1 MTYNIVTTNNF
12 KKDVKHYRKKYK
24 NITDDLDEVI
34 NKIKNGDLVGDVIPN
49 IEMAD
54 NNNNIVK
61 VRVAN
66 SNIPCGTKRRL

>member
-1 MTYNIVTTNNF
+1 MTYNIVTTNKF
-12 KKDVKHYRKKYK
+12 KRDVKQYKKKYR
-24 NITDDLDEVI
+24 NIAEDLDEVI
-34 NKIKNGDLVGDVIPN
+34 KTIQNGDLIGTPIPN

-66 SNIPCGTKRRL
+66 SDIPCGTSRRI

>member
-1 MTYNIVTTNNF
+1 MAYNIVTTSNF
-12 KKDVKHYRKKYK
+12 ERDVKHYRKKYSK
-24 NITDDLDEVI
+24 ITEDLDEVI
-34 NKIKNGDLVGDVIPN
+34 ENLKEGNFIGDVIPN

-66 SNIPCGTKRRL
+66 SDIPCGTRRRI

>member
-1 MTYNIVTTNNF
+1 MAYNIVTTSNF
-12 KKDVKHYRKKYK
+12 ERDVKHYRKEYSK
-24 NITDDLDEVI
+24 ITEDLDEVI
-34 NKIKNGDLVGDVIPN
+34 ENLKEGNLIGDVIPN

-66 SNIPCGTKRRL
+66 SDIP